1 MKRVL
6 LTLACLLVLLTFTL
20 PAAGF
25 AATATP
31 TTTAATTAAK
41 KVVVVAPLIVLPE
54 APPDATAAEA
64 KATTPWSKEGDM
76 LNLFWAV
83 SSLVAIVAI
92 VVWGVLAS
100 RKTGAP
106 A

>member
-20 PAAGF
+20 PAVGF
-25 AATATP
+25 AVKAVRTTAVSTG
-31 TTTAATTAAK
+31 TTTA
-41 KVVVVAPLIVLPE
+41 VVVTPLIVFPE

-83 SSLVAIVAI
+83 SSLGACVAII
-92 VVWGVLAS
+92 VWGVLAS